1 MSNQVKTQI
10 GTPTPWAILPYEI
23 PTIRACHS
31 CHSCALQA
39 MAALEVLTAAADD
52 RTDTMLVAHTD
63 TMLVPYTD
71 TRPGERVAPSRVN
84 WRSWRLQ
91 VDADG
96 TDDNMSAIRSGLL
109 SENGSAPAPPVALV
123 YIHKVA
129 SAAPTRMVESL
140 IVLYAGQGRR
150 LSTVARTWTNV
161 KKKLQLAERTG
172 GRHLRKPEP
181 MSIHGLAQFL
191 ASQLEQSWSCT
202 CLDDDIGDDKARFKQ
217 YRDVQILA
225 VTPRNGNV

>member
-150 LSTVARTWTNV
+150 LSTVARTG
-161 KKKLQLAERTG
+161 RT
-172 GRHLRKPEP
+172 
-181 MSIHGLAQFL
+181 
-191 ASQLEQSWSCT
+191 
-202 CLDDDIGDDKARFKQ
+202 
-217 YRDVQILA
+217 
-225 VTPRNGNV
+225 

>member
-1 MSNQVKTQI
+1 MNNEVKTQI
-10 GTPTPWAILPYEI
+10 GTPTPWAILQYEI

-31 CHSCALQA
+31 CHSWALQA
-39 MAALEVLTAAADD
+39 MAALEALAAAADD
-52 RTDTMLVAHTD
+52 RTDTMLVVQTD
-63 TMLVPYTD
+63 TSIVSHAD
-71 TRPGERVAPSRVN
+71 IRPEERVAPSRVN

-150 LSTVARTWTNV
+150 LSTVARSG
-161 KKKLQLAERTG
+161 RT
-172 GRHLRKPEP
+172 
-181 MSIHGLAQFL
+181 
-191 ASQLEQSWSCT
+191 
-202 CLDDDIGDDKARFKQ
+202 
-217 YRDVQILA
+217 
-225 VTPRNGNV
+225 